1 MVEIEPGLC
10 MVGGTNEIGPNRYLV
25 SDFKAFNVSQNPAD
39 LAMIE
44 GVATCWYCQK
54 DIRLG
59 EIVSLAPGCAASKG
73 VFPMLP
79 VCPACRALREAREEH
94 PEAKIE
100 NVEWVA

>member
-1 MVEIEPGLC
+1 MVEIEPGIYMC
-10 MVGGTNEIGPNRYLV
+10 GGTNEIGPNRYLV

-59 EIVSLAPGCAASKG
+59 ELVTLAPGCAESKG

-79 VCPACRALREAREEH
+79 VCRNCAEKRGLEGAD
-94 PEAKIE
+94 
-100 NVEWVA
+100 